1 MLEPPHRTS
10 VAAPTVRSGPGGR
23 IERLDGLHE
32 RSERR
37 QRDPAADLP
46 DPSALVRDPGVD
58 QGVHAK
64 QLEGVE
70 RPVETYGLFIKA
82 NSSIHGPSQGIARI
96 LPHRKL
102 LIDGRHVESV
112 SGHAFKTLN
121 PATEEVIATVAEG
134 NEVDVDL
141 AVAAARR
148 AFEGPWRTMRAA
160 DRGKILFRL
169 VELMKQHA
177 DEIAAL
183 ESLDAGKPIAGVLRQ
198 DLPAAIDTLTYYAGW
213 ADKMTGEVVP
223 VRDDALTYTVREPVG
238 VVAVIV
244 PWNFPL
250 MIGMWKLAPALACG
264 CTVVM
269 KPAELT
275 SLSALRIGELALE
288 AGLPPGVLNIVT
300 GPGRVVGDALVNHP
314 DVDKVTFTGSP
325 GVGRGILR
333 GAAGN
338 FKRVSLELGGKSA
351 NVIFDDAD
359 LDAATKAAASG
370 IFFNA
375 GQVCSAGSRV
385 LVQEKVYDDVV
396 ARLAQRAQSLRI
408 GDPSDRATSLGP
420 VISEKQMKG
429 ILDYVDIGQ
438 KEGASLVTG
447 GERVGDRGY
456 FLSPAV
462 FANVEHEMRI
472 SQEEIF
478 GPVVSVIKFRDE
490 ADALRIANGT
500 AYSLAA
506 GVWSR
511 DIGRVQR
518 FAKRANA
525 GTVWLNTYGYTDVRL
540 PWGGARDSGFG
551 REHGSAA
558 IENFTEPK
566 AVWMNLNV

>member
-1 MLEPPHRTS
+1 MSIAYNYPDTTATAI
-10 VAAPTVRSGPGGR
+10 AAAKP
-23 IERLDGLHE
+23 RL
-32 RSERR
+32 
-37 QRDPAADLP
+37 
-46 DPSALVRDPGVD
+46 
-58 QGVHAK
+58 
-64 QLEGVE
+64 
-70 RPVETYGLFIKA
+70 
-82 NSSIHGPSQGIARI
+82 
-96 LPHRKL
+96 L
-102 LIDGRHVESV
+102 LIDGQLVPSL
-112 SGHAFKTLN
+112 SGRTFKTLN
-121 PATEEVIATVAEG
+121 PATEQVIATVAEG
-134 NEVDVDL
+134 NEADVER

-148 AFEGPWRTMRAA
+148 AFEGPWRSMRASE
-160 DRGKILFRL
+160 RGQILLRL
-169 VELMKQHA
+169 AELMKKHA

-183 ESLDAGKPIAGVLRQ
+183 ESLDAGKPISGVLRQ

-213 ADKMTGEVVP
+213 ADKINGEVVST
-223 VRDDALTYTVREPVG
+223 RDDALTYTMREPVG
-238 VVAVIV
+238 VVAAIV

-264 CTVVM
+264 CTIVM

-325 GVGRGILR
+325 SVGRGILR

-359 LDAATKAAASG
+359 IEAASKAAASG

-385 LVQEKVYDDVV
+385 LVHEKVYDEVV
-396 ARLAQRAQSLRI
+396 ERLTQRAQSIRI
-408 GDPSDRATSLGP
+408 GDPSDRATALGP
-420 VISEKQMKG
+420 VISEKQMKS

-438 KEGASLVTG
+438 NEGALLTTG
-447 GERVGDRGY
+447 GTRVGNRGY
-456 FLSPAV
+456 FISPAV

-478 GPVVSVIKFRDE
+478 GPVVSVIRFKDE

-518 FAKRANA
+518 FAKKAKA
-525 GTVWLNTYGYTDVRL
+525 GTVWINTYGYTDVRL
-540 PWGGARDSGFG
+540 PWGGVRDSGFG

>member
-1 MLEPPHRTS
+1 MMSIAHGYSREHSP
-10 VAAPTVRSGPGGR
+10 VA
-23 IERLDGLHE
+23 
-32 RSERR
+32 
-37 QRDPAADLP
+37 PAA
-46 DPSALVRDPGVD
+46 RDR
-58 QGVHAK
+58 
-64 QLEGVE
+64 L
-70 RPVETYGLFIKA
+70 
-82 NSSIHGPSQGIARI
+82 
-96 LPHRKL
+96 L
-102 LIDGRHVESV
+102 LIDGRRVPSA
-112 SGHAFKTLN
+112 SGRTFKSLN
-121 PATEEVIATVAEG
+121 PATEEVIATIAEG
-134 NEVDVDL
+134 NEIDVDH

-160 DRGKILFRL
+160 ARGHILFRWADL
-169 VELMKQHA
+169 LKKHA

-183 ESLDAGKPIAGVLRQ
+183 ESLDAGKPIAAVLRQ
-198 DLPAAIDTLTYYAGW
+198 DFPAAVDTLTYYAGW
-213 ADKMTGEVVP
+213 ADKISGEGVST
-223 VRDDALTYTVREPVG
+223 RDDALTYTVREPVG
-238 VVAVIV
+238 VVAAIV

-250 MIGMWKLAPALACG
+250 MIGMWKLAPALAGG

-288 AGLPPGVLNIVT
+288 AGLPAGVLNIVT
-300 GPGRVVGDALVNHP
+300 GPGRVVGEALVNHG

-325 GVGRGILR
+325 GVGRGIMR
-333 GAAGN
+333 AAAGN

-359 LDAATKAAASG
+359 LDAATKAAAAG

-385 LVQEKVYDDVV
+385 LIHEKVYDEAVERLT
-396 ARLAQRAQSLRI
+396 ARAKAIRI
-408 GDPSDRATSLGP
+408 GDPGDRATALGP
-420 VISEKQMKG
+420 VISEKQMKS
-429 ILDYVDIGQ
+429 ILDYVDIGRN
-438 KEGASLVTG
+438 EGPLLTPV
-447 GERVGDRGY
+447 GERVGDPGY
-456 FLSPAV
+456 FISPAV
-462 FANVEHEMRI
+462 FADVKHEMRI

-490 ADALRIANGT
+490 ADAVRIANGT

-518 FAKRANA
+518 FAKKARA
-525 GTVWLNTYGYTDVRL
+525 GTVWINTYGYTDVRL
-540 PWGGARDSGFG
+540 PWGGERASGLG
-551 REHGSAA
+551 REHATAA

>member
-1 MLEPPHRTS
+1 MMSIAYDFAPETAAAQFLRKPH
-10 VAAPTVRSGPGGR
+10 
-23 IERLDGLHE
+23 
-32 RSERR
+32 
-37 QRDPAADLP
+37 Q
-46 DPSALVRDPGVD
+46 
-58 QGVHAK
+58 
-64 QLEGVE
+64 
-70 RPVETYGLFIKA
+70 
-82 NSSIHGPSQGIARI
+82 
-96 LPHRKL
+96 L
-102 LIDGRHVESV
+102 LIDGRRLPSS
-112 SGHAFKTLN
+112 SGRTFKSLN
-121 PATEEVIATVAEG
+121 PSTEEVIATIAEG
-134 NEVDVDL
+134 NEVDVDR

-160 DRGKILFRL
+160 ERGHLLLKWA
-169 VELMKQHA
+169 ELLKQHA
-177 DEIAAL
+177 DEIVEI
-183 ESLDAGKPIAGVLRQ
+183 ESLDGGKPISATLRQ
-198 DLPAAIDTLTYYAGW
+198 DFPAAIDTLTYYAGW
-213 ADKMTGEVVP
+213 ADKISGDVVP
-223 VRDDALTYTVREPVG
+223 TRDDALTYTVREPVG
-238 VVAVIV
+238 VVAAIV

-288 AGLPPGVLNIVT
+288 AGIPPGVLNIVT

-325 GVGRGILR
+325 GVGRGIMK

-351 NVIFDDAD
+351 NVIFDDAN
-359 LDAATKAAASG
+359 LDAASKAAAAG

-385 LVQEKVYDDVV
+385 LVQEGVYDEVV
-396 ARLAQRAQSLRI
+396 ERLTARAQSLRI
-408 GDPSDRATSLGP
+408 GDLLDRNTSLGP
-420 VISEKQMKG
+420 VISEKQMKS

-447 GERVGDRGY
+447 GERVGARGY
-456 FLSPAV
+456 FISPAV
-462 FANVEHEMRI
+462 FADVKHEMRI

-478 GPVVSVIKFRDE
+478 GPVVSVIKFKDE

-511 DIGRVQR
+511 DVVRAQR
-518 FAKRANA
+518 FAKRARA
-525 GTVWLNTYGYTDVRL
+525 GTVWINTYGYTDVRL
-540 PWGGARDSGFG
+540 PWGGERDSGLG
-551 REHGSAA
+551 REHGTAA

-566 AVWMNLNV
+566 AVWLNLAA